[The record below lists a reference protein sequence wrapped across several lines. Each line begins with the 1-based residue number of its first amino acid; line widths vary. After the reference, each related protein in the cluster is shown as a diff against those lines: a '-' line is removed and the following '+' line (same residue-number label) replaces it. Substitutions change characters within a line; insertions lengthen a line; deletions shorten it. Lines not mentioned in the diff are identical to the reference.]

1 MSGKHIFI
9 SYIEENRDIAEKIW
23 DKLTEKGYIPWAY
36 TKNDSSKWKKQIVR
50 ELQQCD
56 IMILVFSKKTD
67 EKANKQVVKELGLA
81 SEYEKEI
88 IPFMLDD
95 ITPKDIKNEEIAYE
109 IIGANITWINKEES
123 LNKQI
128 DILLNRIEKFYGDND
143 ILGENNLF
151 ADNDNIKL
159 NANEDPGYKN
169 TLMVTISNR
178 SQDWSKKIKLL
189 PNDTLV
195 FQIHYYAWHEG
206 AINLR
211 VQIENLSNKTFA
223 KNDSITVKAKVY
235 ADNLAPAYGEVE
247 LFSEQYIKLEFGGVI
262 WRKNFCMTN
271 ECNTPLLEDEN
282 NIFSLNGLN
291 LGNIPKQ
298 NESDYFGNILVY
310 YHVLPLN

>member
-128 DILLNRIEKFYGDND
+128 DILLNRIEKFYGGND
-143 ILGENNLF
+143 ILGENKNT
-151 ADNDNIKL
+151 KL
-159 NANEDPGYKN
+159 TTNEDPA
-169 TLMVTISNR
+169 
-178 SQDWSKKIKLL
+178 KI
-189 PNDTLV
+189 DTLLLTREKGTNWSLSNNIKINDSLA
-195 FQIHYYAWHEG
+195 FNIHYYGWYEG
-206 AINLR
+206 IKELRIKLTDINNR
-211 VQIENLSNKTFA
+211 VFNKGDTIKIFAEVLSKNLQSSKGEVTIKFDDDVLLNLKHVSWQKNSCKSINCESTI
-223 KNDSITVKAKVY
+223 NDSI
-235 ADNLAPAYGEVE
+235 DNL
-247 LFSEQYIKLEFGGVI
+247 F
-262 WRKNFCMTN
+262 
-271 ECNTPLLEDEN
+271 N
-282 NIFSLNGLN
+282 NQGLY
-291 LGNIPKQ
+291 LGDIPKKD
-298 NESDYFGNILVY
+298 NNDYYGNLVVQY
-310 YHVLPLN
+310 EVLPIIK